1 MQGNDFSTVPR
12 YFYVVV
18 TQKPKSVAV
27 LSVRHYSN
35 YGKLHT
41 YHQIQLAPSGHTQSV
56 AGSWREALFDS
67 GISLEI
73 SHDDEFR
80 HHHSNPMPVLSTPD
94 FVEKALCND
103 PIATR
108 WRAARNRLFSPTV
121 HRRSET
127 SLAGAQVASYRRNPR
142 PGSVAAR
149 RNFAFDTR
157 RTN

>member
-56 AGSWREALFDS
+56 AGGLREALFDS

-80 HHHSNPMPVLSTPD
+80 RHHSNPMPVLSWPKRTGS
-94 FVEKALCND
+94 LS
-103 PIATR
+103 IATT
-108 WRAARNRLFSPTV
+108 APTSLTR
-121 HRRSET
+121 RRS
-127 SLAGAQVASYRRNPR
+127 AD
-142 PGSVAAR
+142 GSA
-149 RNFAFDTR
+149 T
-157 RTN
+157 